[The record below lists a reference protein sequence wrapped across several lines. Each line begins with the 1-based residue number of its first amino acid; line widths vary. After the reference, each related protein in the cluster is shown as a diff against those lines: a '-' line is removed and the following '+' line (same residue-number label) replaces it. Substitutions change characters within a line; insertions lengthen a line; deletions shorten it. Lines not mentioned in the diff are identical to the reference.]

1 MKYKLENYFTWIKCC
16 FVLVVII
23 TMIIYIFDVENIG
36 EYYQRET
43 LPSMI
48 EILKNNSKNFIM
60 YMFLFIISPILIIMD
75 IFNIVGSIYFGIKMF
90 GEIEVILR
98 LVPHGVFEFPN
109 LMLYSSLSWMKCV
122 IFYKE
127 KSIYKIFQFV
137 KENKKIYMFSYFLV
151 VFSAVLE
158 GVFYGN

>member
-16 FVLVVII
+16 LVLVVII

-60 YMFLFIISPILIIMD
+60 YMFLFII
-75 IFNIVGSIYFGIKMF
+75 
-90 GEIEVILR
+90 
-98 LVPHGVFEFPN
+98 
-109 LMLYSSLSWMKCV
+109 
-122 IFYKE
+122 
-127 KSIYKIFQFV
+127 
-137 KENKKIYMFSYFLV
+137 
-151 VFSAVLE
+151 
-158 GVFYGN
+158 

>member
-16 FVLVVII
+16 LVLVVII

-109 LMLYSSLSWMKCV
+109 LML
-122 IFYKE
+122 
-127 KSIYKIFQFV
+127 
-137 KENKKIYMFSYFLV
+137 
-151 VFSAVLE
+151 
-158 GVFYGN
+158 